1 MIGESAAF
9 NSVCVCVCV
18 CDPCEHVIGGSA
30 ESMHLI
36 LCVCVC
42 VCARARVI
50 LVST

>member
-1 MIGESAAF
+1 MRALHLILC
-9 NSVCVCVCV
+9 VCVCVCV
-18 CDPCEHVIGGSA
+18 IRVSSEHVIGGSA